1 MELIVGNHMD
11 ELLALADKAVQGM
24 KQASAGKAP
33 ETPTE
38 TNASTFANLAD
49 LVSNLTALARRE
61 RIEKE
66 QMAHALSRVAGLQ
79 VRSAKELL
87 EQKNWQ
93 KLLTE
98 IQAIAQDA
106 IGHTG
111 R

>member
-1 MELIVGNHMD
+1 MELIVGNHTD
-11 ELLALADKAVQGM
+11 ELLSLADKAVQGM
-24 KQASAGKAP
+24 KEASAGKAP

-49 LVSNLTALARRE
+49 LVGNLTALARRD

-66 QMAHALSRVAGLQ
+66 QMAHALSRIAGLQ

-106 IGHTG
+106 TRHNG